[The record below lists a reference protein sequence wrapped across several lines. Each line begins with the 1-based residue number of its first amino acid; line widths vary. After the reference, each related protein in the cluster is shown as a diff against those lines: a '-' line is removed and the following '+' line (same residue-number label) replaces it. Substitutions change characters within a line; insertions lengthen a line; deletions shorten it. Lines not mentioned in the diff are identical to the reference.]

1 MGCSSLVSFVG
12 YLRGDVQILRYLCVG
27 PKYTRG
33 KGVIKPRESFSISSS
48 VEVLNANA
56 S

>member
-12 YLRGDVQILRYLCVG
+12 YLRGMCKSYGIIRRSSSHKG
-27 PKYTRG
+27 E
-33 KGVIKPRESFSISSS
+33 GVIKPRESFSISSS